1 MDSNI
6 LISVIIPVYNKEERI
21 KNAIDSVLNTN
32 KNINYEIV
40 LVDDGSTDSSGEIID
55 VYAHKYKNIRA
66 IHQTNQWV
74 YAAFNR
80 GIKEAKGEYIYILN
94 ADDALFD
101 GAIDYLIKNIEAY
114 NYPDVIWTRCI
125 MYSERAK
132 NTWIE
137 ESMGGAQ
144 TDDFYCFNQEMV
156 HDNWSLLYK
165 DRYIEN
171 QANLYK
177 RELAVNHP
185 FRNDV
190 YAADGLFNI
199 SIAEDISTCLTL
211 KKPIYK
217 YFRYN
222 DVEKNISKGKF
233 YDYQHSMNNELYVG
247 QEKLLLKWN
256 HKDVIEKNL
265 SRWRINAFMD
275 ELYSLCKENCPYS
288 VEEKLERIFDV
299 YIDEIVLKCVENLS
313 ADEEFDAR
321 VIFGMRRIFCENKIS
336 EESKYYFY
344 FELVQGLHRFEK
356 DEADRKKIEAAIIN
370 KNNKY
375 GIGKHFAK
383 NI

>member
-21 KNAIDSVLNTN
+21 KNAIDSVLETN
-32 KNINYEIV
+32 KSINYEIV
-40 LVDDGSTDSSGEIID
+40 LVDDGSTDSSGEIIGA
-55 VYAHKYKNIRA
+55 YAKKYKNIRA
-66 IHQTNQWV
+66 IYQTNQWV

-101 GAIDYLIKNIEAY
+101 GAIDYLIKKINAY
-114 NYPDVIWTRCI
+114 DFPDVIWTRCI
-125 MYSERAK
+125 MYSETAK
-132 NTWIE
+132 NEWIE
-137 ESMGGAQ
+137 ENMGGNQ
-144 TDDFYCFNQEMV
+144 TDDCYCFNPEMV
-156 HDNWSLLYK
+156 HDKWGLLYK

-177 RELAVNHP
+177 RELAVKHP

-199 SIAEDISTCLTL
+199 SIAEDISTCLIL
-211 KKPIYK
+211 KEPIYK
-217 YFRYN
+217 YFRYIEV
-222 DVEKNISKGKF
+222 DKNISKGKF
-233 YDYQHSMNNELYVG
+233 YTYQHSMNNELYVG
-247 QEKLLLKWN
+247 QEKLFLKWK
-256 HKDVIEKNL
+256 HKEVIEKNL

-275 ELYSLCKENCPYS
+275 EVYSLCKENCPYS
-288 VEEKLERIFDV
+288 IEDKIERIVDV

-313 ADEEFDAR
+313 AEEEFDAR
-321 VIFGMRRIFCENKIS
+321 VIFGMRRIFCENKLP
-336 EESKYYFY
+336 EDNKYYFY
-344 FELVQGLHRFEK
+344 YELVQSLHRFEK
-356 DEADRKKIEAAIIN
+356 DESDKTKIKAAIIN

-375 GIGKHFAK
+375 GIGKHIAK